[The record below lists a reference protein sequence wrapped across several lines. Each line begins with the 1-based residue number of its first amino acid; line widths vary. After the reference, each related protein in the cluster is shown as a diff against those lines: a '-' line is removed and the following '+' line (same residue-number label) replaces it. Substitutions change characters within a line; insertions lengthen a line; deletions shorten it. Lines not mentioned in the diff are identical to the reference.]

1 MTSQVGSGSP
11 RPGVEGTTWTFP
23 EAKPRTAQ
31 GAVGPPSPL
40 LTSVPQEQATWTPAS
55 APASPSGIWPLII
68 PPFLWPAP
76 LGRWHRAPGSPAC
89 ISKET
94 ALCMRP
100 QTCTIRFSRR
110 RRWEGGRGGRLQMR
124 CPSQFADPLAWA
136 SSFHPGHKPVRQVFV
151 FPFHRRGMERMSRT
165 PCQVAHFDSS

>member
-55 APASPSGIWPLII
+55 APASLSGIWPLVIL
-68 PPFLWPAP
+68 PFLWPAP

-124 CPSQFADPLAWA
+124 CPSVCRPSGMGQLIPSWPQACEAGIRFPFSQTGDGESRVKDPL
-136 SSFHPGHKPVRQVFV
+136 PGGPL
-151 FPFHRRGMERMSRT
+151 
-165 PCQVAHFDSS
+165 